1 MSGEGVRGWAD
12 GRGPRYRAG
21 MSDSL
26 RRRIPNLLTVA
37 RVILAGCFF
46 AIVAIALWPD
56 RSTGYVLETRQIWGN
71 VAVLVF
77 VVAAITD
84 FVDGL
89 LARRWGVVSVFGRV
103 MDPFGDKLLVIGA
116 FIFLASPAFLLVD
129 PKYDG
134 VYLFL
139 PYDES
144 GRIQMTTGVRPWMVA
159 IILARELLVTSIRG
173 VFEGLG
179 IDFSAGSSGKW
190 KMVLQSIT
198 APFALFVAVNPFAL
212 ESAVW
217 IGARDIL
224 VWSTILVTVWSAWP
238 YLVRARLVLGNADT
252 ADQAAPDTPD
262 SKHPE
267 KEADR

>member
-1 MSGEGVRGWAD
+1 M
-12 GRGPRYRAG
+12 
-21 MSDSL
+21 
-26 RRRIPNLLTVA
+26 RRKIPNLLTVA

-56 RSTGYVLETRQIWGN
+56 RSSGYVLETRQVWGN
-71 VAVLVF
+71 VAVVVF
-77 VVAAITD
+77 AVAAITD

-116 FIFLASPAFLLVD
+116 FIFLASPAFLRVD
-129 PKYDG
+129 PQYDG

-190 KMVLQSIT
+190 KMVLQSVT

-212 ESAVW
+212 ESALW

-224 VWSTILVTVWSAWP
+224 VWATIVVTVWSAWP
-238 YLVRARLVLGNADT
+238 YLVRARLVLGGTDVADP
-252 ADQAAPDTPD
+252 AAPDAAD
-262 SKHPE
+262 SKHAE
-267 KEADR
+267 KETDA

>member
-1 MSGEGVRGWAD
+1 
-12 GRGPRYRAG
+12 

-56 RSTGYVLETRQIWGN
+56 RASGYVLETRQIWGN

-77 VVAAITD
+77 AVAAITD

-129 PKYDG
+129 PQYDG

-224 VWSTILVTVWSAWP
+224 VWSTIVVTVWSAWP
-238 YLVRARLVLGNADT
+238 YLVRARLVLGSADT
-252 ADQAAPDTPD
+252 ADQATPDTPD

>member
-1 MSGEGVRGWAD
+1 VFERAA
-12 GRGPRYRAG
+12 GRGPRYRAA
-21 MSDSL
+21 MSDSM
-26 RRRIPNLLTVA
+26 RRKIPNLLTVA

-56 RSTGYVLETRQIWGN
+56 RSSGYVLETRQVWGN
-71 VAVLVF
+71 VAVVVF
-77 VVAAITD
+77 AVAAITD

-116 FIFLASPAFLLVD
+116 FIFLASPAFLRVD
-129 PKYDG
+129 PQYDG

-212 ESAVW
+212 ESALW
-217 IGARDIL
+217 IGVRDIL

-238 YLVRARLVLGNADT
+238 YLVRARLVLGGDDAGASSESN
-252 ADQAAPDTPD
+252 QSESRPD
-262 SKHPE
+262 SDPAD
-267 KEADR
+267 KEADS

>member
-1 MSGEGVRGWAD
+1 M
-12 GRGPRYRAG
+12 
-21 MSDSL
+21 

-56 RSTGYVLETRQIWGN
+56 RSSGYVLETRQIWGN

-77 VVAAITD
+77 AVAAVTD

-116 FIFLASPAFLLVD
+116 FIFLASPAFLLVN
-129 PKYDG
+129 PQYDG

-139 PYDES
+139 PYDDA

-190 KMVLQSIT
+190 KMVLQSVT

-212 ESAVW
+212 ESTVW
-217 IGARDIL
+217 VAARDIL

-238 YLVRARLVLGNADT
+238 YLVRARLVLGNGEAGAPADR
-252 ADQAAPDTPD
+252 DPSTPD
-262 SKHPE
+262 AAE
-267 KEADR
+267 EEADS